1 MAVLYAESAP
11 ITSAR
16 KNRNIYQAA
25 RELKGLTQEV
35 AAERLDLSVESLG
48 AYEQERRRPP
58 DSTVLR
64 MAQLYDFPYLCYQ
77 HIQSGDLAGVLP
89 QVGVRT
95 LEHATMRLIRLIGRF
110 AKDGRLDQLME
121 INEDGIIRIGFCIWR
136 CQEWL
141 IYRAFEVPRKQPMSC
156 ASSTRAQSS
165 ASIISAT

>member
-1 MAVLYAESAP
+1 MYVLYAGSAP

-16 KNRNIYQAA
+16 KNPNIYSAA

-35 AAERLDLSVESLG
+35 AAERLDISVESLG
-48 AYEQERRRPP
+48 AYEQDRRRPP

-64 MAQLYDFPYLCYQ
+64 MAQLYEFPYLCYQ

-121 INEDGIIRIGFCIWR
+121 INEDGVITTEEKPLHDEI
-136 CQEWL
+136 
-141 IYRAFEVPRKQPMSC
+141 MSELHEIVTAALELDF
-156 ASSTRAQSS
+156 ASGGAKNG
-165 ASIISAT
+165 